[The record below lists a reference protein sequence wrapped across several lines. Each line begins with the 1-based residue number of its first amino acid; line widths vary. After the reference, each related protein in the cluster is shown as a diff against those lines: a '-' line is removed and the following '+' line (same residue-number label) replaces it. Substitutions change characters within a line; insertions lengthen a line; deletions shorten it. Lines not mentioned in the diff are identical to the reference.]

1 MLKEI
6 ELVLLPPKEKEV
18 VTRADIVQAYAEM
31 IVLLSDNEQNSVNA
45 WFYGIIEVWK

>member
-18 VTRADIVQAYAEM
+18 ATKEDIVQAYAEM
-31 IVLLSDNEQNSVNA
+31 IVLLCRTYKVRTLWLSINSRT
-45 WFYGIIEVWK
+45 